1 MRFALIWSGGV
12 SAVLALLLLAGS
24 PLKAADNGDIRPVAE
39 TLGARAQTA
48 APQNE
53 GQKGK
58 LSDSAVRVLM
68 TYAFSL
74 VPDQAKGPDGKT
86 VKVDKSVPNKFL
98 IPLDDARGVIR
109 ASTRSAYAEVCGLPE
124 LGRANYQT
132 LVKGEQARMVW
143 TPEQIMFIKSLHHF
157 SVSYFTGNIQIN
169 DAPAEPGATSA
180 ANPPEAGA
188 PAPATPDAAT
198 APPAASDAEQSKA
211 AAAAEPSTEPAFT
224 PKKPEC
230 SPEQKQKVTQAINAY
245 VQSASAAPAGDAK
258 AAPGAN

>member
-1 MRFALIWSGGV
+1 MRFVLIQLGRV
-12 SAVLALLLLAGS
+12 SAAAAFLLLAGS
-24 PLKAADNGDIRPVAE
+24 PVKAADKSDIRPVAE
-39 TLGARAQTA
+39 TLGERAQTTA
-48 APQNE
+48 QQDE

-74 VPDQAKGPDGKT
+74 VPDQAKGPDGKL

-98 IPLDDARGVIR
+98 IPVEEARGIIR
-109 ASTRSAYAEVCGLPE
+109 AATRSAYAEVCGLPE

-132 LVKGEQARMVW
+132 LVKGEEGRKVW

-157 SVSYFTGNIQIN
+157 SVSYFTGNVQIKE
-169 DAPAEPGATSA
+169 APAEPGATA
-180 ANPPEAGA
+180 TTPPEAGA
-188 PAPATPDAAT
+188 ATADAAKG
-198 APPAASDAEQSKA
+198 PLAASDAEQAKA

-224 PKKPEC
+224 PKKPKC

>member
-1 MRFALIWSGGV
+1 MRFALIWSGRV
-12 SAVLALLLLAGS
+12 SAVLASILLAGS
-24 PLKAADNGDIRPVAE
+24 PLKAADSGDIRPVAE
-39 TLGARAQTA
+39 TLGARAQAA
-48 APQNE
+48 APQSE

-74 VPDQAKGPDGKT
+74 VPDQTKGPDGKT

-109 ASTRSAYAEVCGLPE
+109 ASTRSAYAEVCGLSE

-132 LVKGEQARMVW
+132 LVRGEEARKVW
-143 TPEQIMFIKSLHHF
+143 TPEQLMFIKSLHHF

-169 DAPAEPGATSA
+169 DAPAQPGAATA
-180 ANPPEAGA
+180 LTPPEAGA
-188 PAPATPDAAT
+188 PSAATPDAAT
-198 APPAASDAEQSKA
+198 APPAAPAGEQADA
-211 AAAAEPSTEPAFT
+211 AAAAAPSEPAFT

-258 AAPGAN
+258 PAPGAN